1 VICAGRFSEV
11 NVKASVRRVVGGVFV
26 ALGCCAVAFGGF
38 LAWLVFGADNQGW
51 QMQTLTG
58 NVESGAAISAV
69 IGVGAIAL
77 GVWLRRL
84 KGGSN

>member
-1 VICAGRFSEV
+1 MREV
-11 NVKASVRRVVGGVFV
+11 NVKVTMVSVIGWTSLILGFC
-26 ALGCCAVAFGGF
+26 ALAFGGF

-51 QMQTLTG
+51 QMQPLTG

-84 KGGSN
+84 KGASRAGPE

>member
-1 VICAGRFSEV
+1 
-11 NVKASVRRVVGGVFV
+11 VKASVIRLAGGAVIT
-26 ALGCCAVAFGGF
+26 LGCCAVAFGGF

-77 GVWLRRL
+77 GVWLRRQ
-84 KGGSN
+84 KFWGQE